1 MEKILRGLSLL
12 VLALLALG
20 ACQDAGPKSGEF
32 TVTVDVDGHSYVYR
46 YNKKISVGQ
55 FLEQVDITLNELDE
69 VNPSMYTQLHD
80 GIHITIARIVEE
92 QDCHDETL
100 PFELDTRPSQALAPG
115 AQQLMQAG
123 ADGTVRVCDLVTK
136 RDGVEIDRHESSRVV
151 TKEPVDE
158 IIYVG
163 SEPPDTLIPIEG
175 VLTYLSGGQ
184 AMIIEGNTTALRPLT
199 SDGYLDGRVFELSQ
213 NGRQLL
219 YTRSTPDD
227 ADPDFA
233 NELWAILDTADQTPT
248 PVRLVPNDVRDAQWV
263 PGQRTYTVSYSTAT
277 PTTDGVGWRALND
290 LYLMQLDPE
299 SGEPIGL
306 PELVVPGN
314 ALGIYAYWGRRY
326 AWSPDGT
333 QLAWANGDS
342 VGVVDL
348 ETGEYTTLLSFT
360 DYTPLLARS
369 SVWVP
374 TLSWS
379 DDGRLITMVHGAP
392 YGDESPENSI
402 VFDTAVVDPVSTLQV
417 NPFFEKT
424 GIWTCPT
431 YSPIVTGPDGTQT
444 YYVAFF
450 KARDPLNSLGT
461 QYDLWVA
468 DSDGSNARI
477 IFPSPDRTGFRPD
490 PEDGI
495 AWSPKARQLAFIYQ
509 NNLWLYDFETGLAHP
524 ITSDG
529 QASRPRWSRK

>member
-1 MEKILRGLSLL
+1 MKKTLRGLSLL
-12 VLALLALG
+12 VLALLVLG
-20 ACQDAGPKSGEF
+20 ACQDAGQKSGEF

-69 VNPSMYTQLHD
+69 VNPSIYTQLHD

-92 QDCHDETL
+92 PVCHDEAL
-100 PFELDTRPSQALAPG
+100 PFEHNTRPSQALAPG
-115 AQQLMQAG
+115 EEQLMQAG

-136 RDGVEIDRHESSRVV
+136 RDGVEVGRHESSRVI

-158 IIYVG
+158 ILFVG

-199 SDGYLDGRVFELSQ
+199 NDGFLDGRVFELSQ

-219 YTRSTPDD
+219 YTRSTPDET
-227 ADPDFA
+227 DPGFS
-233 NELWAILDTADQTPT
+233 NELWAILDTAAQTPS
-248 PVRLVPNDVRDAQWV
+248 PVQLVPNDVRSAQWV

-277 PTTDGVGWRALND
+277 PTTEGGGWRAVND

-299 SGEPIGL
+299 TGEPIDL
-306 PELVVPGN
+306 PELVVPPN

-326 AWSPDGT
+326 DWSPDGT

-342 VGVVDL
+342 VGVVDM
-348 ETGEYTTLLSFT
+348 ETGDYTTLLSFT

-379 DDGRLITMVHGAP
+379 DDGHLVTTVHGPP

-402 VFDTAVVDPVSTLQV
+402 VFDTAVIDPVEALQI
-417 NPFFEKT
+417 NPFFSKT

-431 YSPIVTGPDGTQT
+431 YSPMVTGPDGNPT
-444 YYVAFF
+444 YYVAYF

-468 DSDGSNARI
+468 DSDGSNARR
-477 IFPSPDRTGFRPD
+477 IFPDPERTGFRPD

-529 QASRPRWSRK
+529 QASRPRWSSK